1 MYKRVLCI
9 AALSSMSLSAQ
20 AFSVES
26 LTITGGSLNMTD
38 PQGSSPFDA
47 PLTLTPGPAATLDD
61 GLLNGVIDA
70 DGEHGSSANPVVST
84 LLLGTSVYGYFAHSA
99 TTCNS
104 GCTSMITLHDPDPD
118 AITMSGTP
126 WEPVISADFSGFFVD
141 FNGHTM
147 LQGGTATGTGSWI
160 VFPTVEGGES
170 QFSFELSWSALV
182 EQGPFQG
189 MTGHWALTGTAVT
202 AVPEAKTHALMLA
215 GLGLVGMAARRR
227 RRTRQT

>member
-1 MYKRVLCI
+1 MYKRALCI
-9 AALSSMSLSAQ
+9 AVLSSISVSAQ

-47 PLTLTPGPAATLDD
+47 PLTLMPGPAATLDN

-70 DGEHGSSANPVVST
+70 DGEHGGSASPVVST
-84 LLLGTSVYGYFAHSA
+84 LLLGAPVYGYFAHSA
-99 TTCNS
+99 TTCSS

-126 WEPVISADFSGFFVD
+126 WDPVISADFSGFFVE
-141 FNGHTM
+141 FNRNKM

-160 VFPTVEGGES
+160 DIPTVEGGEG
-170 QFSFELSWSALV
+170 QFSFELNWSALV
-182 EQGPFQG
+182 EEGPFLG
-189 MTGHWALTGTAVT
+189 MTGHWVLVGTAVT
-202 AVPEAKTHALMLA
+202 AVPEAKTYALMLA
-215 GLGLVGMAARRR
+215 GLGLVGMAVR
-227 RRTRQT
+227 RRTGALA